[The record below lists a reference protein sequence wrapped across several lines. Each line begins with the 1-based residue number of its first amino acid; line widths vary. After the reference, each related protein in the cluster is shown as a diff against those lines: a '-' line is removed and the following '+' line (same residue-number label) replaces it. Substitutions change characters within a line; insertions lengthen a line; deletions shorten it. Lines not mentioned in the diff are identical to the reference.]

1 MKKLALVLVLALATS
16 ANAQTKGIENPSK
29 GFNFELFQKTLTSE
43 MLSQFPGMVEDTT
56 NNFAARATSQEE
68 AGFPICYGSKR
79 GGMVNL
85 KENEKDQAK
94 RLVSEYKQYLFDS
107 PYFGETTIKKYYV
120 DFSAV
125 ATLQYGGLIRYGFI
139 VDNNITR
146 ESIIEQSSSIKS
158 YAEGN

>member
-1 MKKLALVLVLALATS
+1 MKKLVLVLTLALGTS
-16 ANAQTKGIENPSK
+16 INAQTKGVEDPDK
-29 GFNFELFQKTLTSE
+29 GFDIDLFQKTLTSE
-43 MLSQFPGMVEDTT
+43 MLSQFPGMIEDTT

-68 AGFPICYGSKR
+68 AGYPICYGSKK

-85 KENEKDQAK
+85 KENEIDQAK
-94 RLVSEYKQYLFDS
+94 RLVSEYKTYLFNS

-125 ATLQYGGLIRYGFI
+125 ATEQYGGLIRYGFI

-146 ESIIEQSSSIKS
+146 EGIMEESNKISEYIE
-158 YAEGN
+158 NN

>member
-1 MKKLALVLVLALATS
+1 MKKLALVLALALGTS
-16 ANAQTKGIENPSK
+16 VNAQTKGLENPSK
-29 GFNFELFQKTLTSE
+29 GFDFDLFQKTLTE
-43 MLSQFPGMVEDTT
+43 QMLIQFPGMVEDTT

-68 AGFPICYGSKR
+68 AGYPICYGSKR

-85 KENEKDQAK
+85 KENEINQAK
-94 RLVSEYKQYLFDS
+94 RLVSQYKQYLFDS
-107 PYFGETTIKKYYV
+107 PYFGETAIKKYYV